1 MAVHIRHP
9 SSKEA
14 GIGVCLEFT
23 SLGAPDLVK
32 RSCLKTNKMEGQKK
46 TPG

>member
-1 MAVHIRHP
+1 MAVHTCHP

-23 SLGAPDLVK
+23 SLGALDLVK
-32 RSCLKTNKMEGQKK
+32 RSCLKTNKVEGNKK